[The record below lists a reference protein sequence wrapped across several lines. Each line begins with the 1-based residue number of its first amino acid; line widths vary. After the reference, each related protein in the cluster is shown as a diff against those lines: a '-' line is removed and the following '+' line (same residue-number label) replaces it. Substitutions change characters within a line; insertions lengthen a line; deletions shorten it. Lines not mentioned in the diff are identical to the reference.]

1 VTFVPLGALCALA
14 IAALLG
20 AGWRVA
26 ARTGSTGLE
35 RAVAAT
41 VLAGA
46 AAVIEALALGLVGLG
61 SSPVVLPLAA
71 GATWWVARRNL
82 RAPRPR
88 PRAELAAWWRR
99 LNPRARLGVGAL
111 AGAAIYLV
119 AWTLFHPYISLD
131 AAIYHDPEVA
141 TWVQSGEP
149 GSVVPLSYDFPFGN
163 YPVTDEVLL
172 TWASG
177 MARSWVPVA
186 LWPFAAMTLCA
197 VAGWAGLRTLRVPE
211 RYAATALGAVVTL
224 PWLFRQLNEVLT
236 DLPVLAWATA
246 TAALCAGVPRRP
258 ALLPIALVG
267 AGLAIGTKT
276 TPIVPVAVALVAAAV
291 VVRPRLRRVRRW
303 LALSA
308 LAAFVVG
315 GTWYLRNLLDH
326 GSPFWPFVRL
336 PGADPIPPII
346 DLSND
351 SLVGRVSETIDGH
364 VGAYLARIA
373 GGIVLLVSAPVF
385 MLLVRRRAVVI
396 AGATAIVGFLAW
408 TRTPGTG
415 ITHSDLVLTPEGT
428 ALSETRYLVPVFA
441 TCALTLALAAREGGR
456 RIRVAAGLA
465 LVAAIVWNVVQLVQL
480 PHGVLPPILPVLGA
494 AAVGE
499 LVLLA
504 LRGLSGGTVARPRA
518 RVSRGARAGALLAVL
533 AALVIA
539 PAGSGWT
546 KRIANSS
553 ADPVSGLP
561 VLRWFADDAEL
572 GKDEPI
578 AFAGWAMVGP
588 LAGDRFDHH
597 LSLVPRRAPCQQVQ
611 TVANQGWLVTT
622 SPNYAYG
629 FLGLAPFDANF
640 CMAGTVPRFA
650 SQKMH
655 VYAPPASPVAE
666 R

>member
-1 VTFVPLGALCALA
+1 
-14 IAALLG
+14 
-20 AGWRVA
+20 
-26 ARTGSTGLE
+26 
-35 RAVAAT
+35 

-46 AAVIEALALGLVGLG
+46 AVVIEALALGLVGLG

-82 RAPRPR
+82 PTPRPR

-99 LNPRARLGVGAL
+99 LSPRAKLGVGAL

-149 GSVVPLSYDFPFGN
+149 GSVAPLSYDFPFGN

-172 TWASG
+172 TWGSG
-177 MARSWVPVA
+177 IARSWVPVA
-186 LWPFAAMTLCA
+186 LWPFAAMSVCA
-197 VAGWAGLRTLRVPE
+197 VAGWAGLRTLRVPK
-211 RYAATALGAVVTL
+211 RYAAAALGAVVTL

-246 TAALCAGVPRRP
+246 TAALCAGVRRRP

-291 VVRPRLRRVRRW
+291 VVRPRLRRIRRW
-303 LALSA
+303 LAVSA
-308 LAAFVVG
+308 LAAFLVG

-351 SLVGRVSETIDGH
+351 PLVGRVSETIDGH

-373 GGIVLLVSAPVF
+373 GGIVLLVAAPVF
-385 MLLVRRRAVVI
+385 MLLVRRRAVVV
-396 AGATAIVGFLAW
+396 AGATAIVGFFAW
-408 TRTPGTG
+408 TRAPGTG
-415 ITHSDLVLTPEGT
+415 ITHSNLVLTPEGT

-441 TCALTLALAAREGGR
+441 TSALTLALAAREGGR
-456 RIRVAAGLA
+456 RIRAAAGLV
-465 LVAAIVWNVVQLVQL
+465 LVAAIVWNVVRLVQL
-480 PHGVLPPILPVLGA
+480 PHGVLPPILPVLGVA
-494 AAVGE
+494 AAGA

-504 LRGLSGGTVARPRA
+504 LRGLSGGAVARPRA
-518 RVSRGARAGALLAVL
+518 RLPRGAWAGALLAVL

-546 KRIANSS
+546 KRTRKLARRRGERPARS
-553 ADPVSGLP
+553 ALVRRRRRARRRRADRVRRLGHGRAAGGRS
-561 VLRWFADDAEL
+561 LR
-572 GKDEPI
+572 PP
-578 AFAGWAMVGP
+578 P
-588 LAGDRFDHH
+588 LARAAAGAMPAGASGRQPRLARHDCPQLRLRLPGSGALRSQLLHGRDRPALCQPEDARVRAAGDPGRRGIVGHRGP
-597 LSLVPRRAPCQQVQ
+597 PRSPRSGGRDRPGGPNRRVYTRPRAR
-611 TVANQGWLVTT
+611 L
-622 SPNYAYG
+622 
-629 FLGLAPFDANF
+629 
-640 CMAGTVPRFA
+640 
-650 SQKMH
+650 
-655 VYAPPASPVAE
+655 
-666 R
+666 